1 MPHEHLAPP
10 GTSQDIPYAE
20 TSLIKSISHLGDL
33 CPKDRFPLR
42 FAPSPWH
49 CSSPASCPVPPMP
62 WHHRLVELRAPAQR
76 RPREGSTAPRLGGST
91 ARLLLARLPRPF
103 SQPQTQRAGISP
115 SARIPRRLSVFI
127 WASRAVLG
135 GARRG
140 GGLREHSQCSPG
152 LVGC

>member
-1 MPHEHLAPP
+1 MALLVSCKLPSAPHALA
-10 GTSQDIPYAE
+10 
-20 TSLIKSISHLGDL
+20 
-33 CPKDRFPLR
+33 
-42 FAPSPWH
+42 
-49 CSSPASCPVPPMP
+49 SSAGG
-62 WHHRLVELRAPAQR
+62 APAQR
-76 RPREGSTAPRLGGST
+76 RLREGNTAALLGGSI

-103 SQPQTQRAGISP
+103 SQPQPQRAGISP

-140 GGLREHSQCSPG
+140 GGLREHSQRSPG